1 MSRRVFREGR
11 PPVEKWVFSIHPD
24 QELDRIVAGLTDAGA
39 MALVL
44 IEAGSLDRIERRC
57 GSEAYRRSADGLM
70 NLVGD
75 LAEQVLPAE
84 SIFLTEERSRGAILV
99 FMFRSR
105 SDHRFYGEALS
116 QFAERVT
123 TELARQGRR
132 AVYPYQREPLD
143 LPVGY
148 SVLLHNPTVKPE
160 RQIMQSV
167 EEAHRDAQ
175 LQDSVRSRRYG
186 RELLQVIL
194 TSNIHVRF
202 EPIVDLKSARVLGYE
217 ALTRGPAGSD
227 LASPQQ
233 LFHQAEKSGLLF
245 DLDCLCRSV
254 ALEAARL
261 LPRNKVVFLNCLP
274 TAIGDPNLRDEG
286 LRKVLENYDLQPSD
300 MVLEISESESIENFG
315 VFREVSDA
323 CRELGIRIAIDDA
336 GPGYAGLEAIMEIA
350 PDFIKTDMVLVRGI
364 DADPSRQEVLRA
376 LATVARG
383 IGAEVI
389 AEGIETDREFQALRR
404 IGIDYGQGYYFGA
417 AVSGE
422 SDRPLR

>member
-1 MSRRVFREGR
+1 MSGATRNLGMGGTTPPQIPPYGR
-11 PPVEKWVFSIHPD
+11 NDIRH
-24 QELDRIVAGLTDAGA
+24 
-39 MALVL
+39 
-44 IEAGSLDRIERRC
+44 
-57 GSEAYRRSADGLM
+57 
-70 NLVGD
+70 
-75 LAEQVLPAE
+75 
-84 SIFLTEERSRGAILV
+84 
-99 FMFRSR
+99 
-105 SDHRFYGEALS
+105 FYS
-116 QFAERVT
+116 
-123 TELARQGRR
+123 
-132 AVYPYQREPLD
+132 
-143 LPVGY
+143 
-148 SVLLHNPTVKPE
+148 LHNPTVKSE

-167 EEAHRDAQ
+167 DEAHRDAQ

-233 LFHQAEKSGLLF
+233 LFQQAEKSGLLF

-254 ALEAARL
+254 ALESARL

-286 LRKVLENYDLQPSD
+286 LRKTLENYNLQPSD

-336 GPGYAGLEAIMEIA
+336 GTGYAGLEAIMEIA
-350 PDFIKTDMVLVRGI
+350 PVGAEMDI
-364 DADPSRQEVLRA
+364 DAAAVDIDDRCRRRETVLGIRRAGLVDPEHLRIEVLQTGLDVVGEEAERPGA
-376 LATVARG
+376 LSGRRG
-383 IGAEVI
+383 EPDTAVRH
-389 AEGIETDREFQALRR
+389 DR
-404 IGIDYGQGYYFGA
+404 
-417 AVSGE
+417 
-422 SDRPLR
+422 